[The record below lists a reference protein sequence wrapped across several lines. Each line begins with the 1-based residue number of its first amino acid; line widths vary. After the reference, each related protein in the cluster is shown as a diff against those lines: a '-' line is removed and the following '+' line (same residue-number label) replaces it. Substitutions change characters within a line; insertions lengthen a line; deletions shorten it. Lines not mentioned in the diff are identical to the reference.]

1 MVTFAGQTNAGGTL
15 SSTVI
20 VCAQVDVLPHP
31 SVADQVL
38 VIVLSCGHP
47 PATVTSLNV
56 TAGVEQLSVAIAVP
70 VFAGNVLAVH

>member
-1 MVTFAGQTNAGGTL
+1 MTLAGHTIAGGTL

-20 VCAQVDVLPHP
+20 VWAHVDVLPHP

-47 PATVTSLNV
+47 PATDTSLKLTV
-56 TAGVEQLSVAIAVP
+56 GVEQLSVAVAVP